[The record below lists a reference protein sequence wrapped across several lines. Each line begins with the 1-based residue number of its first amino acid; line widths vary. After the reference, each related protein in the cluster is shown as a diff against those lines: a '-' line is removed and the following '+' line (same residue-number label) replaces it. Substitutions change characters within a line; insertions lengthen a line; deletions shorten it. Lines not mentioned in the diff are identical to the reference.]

1 MLIRLFTAVCLV
13 SSMSFVSQS
22 AHAQKVANYDFTD
35 SKPSERLRPPVPT
48 SPLQHPATRDRLH
61 PPPPPKPT
69 REESGEGT
77 CGGILQNP
85 PLIVSLVSLD
95 RDSYAFGDEFT
106 FVVKLDASRATTVP
120 VRASLAE
127 VEPVDA
133 NMSYEWRPFGISLE
147 LRSLNYRTTG
157 VGLLRLYGSKDTPG
171 SEIELKPGEWIELRG
186 MAKMEWSNLPHG
198 ALPPDEEKYVL
209 PLPLRQPQEFMAAVW
224 ASRGE
229 GYRFDAGTR
238 EETRVCH
245 VAEQSSSGNWG
256 HVTVRPTSIQS
267 SRPE

>member
-13 SSMSFVSQS
+13 SSMSFVSQL
-22 AHAQKVANYDFTD
+22 AHARKVANYDFTD
-35 SKPSERLRPPVPT
+35 SKPLERLRPPVPA

-106 FVVKLDASRATTVP
+106 FVVKLEASRATTVP
-120 VRASLAE
+120 VRASLGE

-133 NMSYEWRPFGISLE
+133 SMSYEWRPLGISLE

-157 VGLLRLYGSKDTPG
+157 VSLLRLYGSKDTSG

-186 MAKMEWSNLPHG
+186 KAKMEWSNLP
-198 ALPPDEEKYVL
+198 
-209 PLPLRQPQEFMAAVW
+209 RQPQEFMADVMAIR
-224 ASRGE
+224 AE
-229 GYRFDAGTR
+229 GYRFDATTR
-238 EETRVCH
+238 RETRVCH
-245 VAEQSSSGNWG
+245 HAEASSSLRRV
-256 HVTVRPTSIQS
+256 HVTVTPKSPDNRIS
-267 SRPE
+267 SPD